1 MYYILS
7 WESPSTNQQIG
18 AEFCFVPEMIAWAKS
33 NAWVPAKLVV
43 WCHGWLPAPHGVV
56 LWIRQEKEEKQE
68 EETKEE
74 TEEKKA
80 ALLEWRG
87 DVIIQWNEFG

>member
-1 MYYILS
+1 
-7 WESPSTNQQIG
+7 
-18 AEFCFVPEMIAWAKS
+18 
-33 NAWVPAKLVV
+33 
-43 WCHGWLPAPHGVV
+43 LPAPHGVV

-87 DVIIQWNEFG
+87 DVII